1 MKGNLRLDEAREQ
14 ARLLEDAIARARE
27 TYRDVPAEDLAAYL
41 RGPIEELY
49 AIRARIDDEIGVE
62 EAQLGLGRLWL
73 RLRGGAVGEG
83 RAPAQAVGRVLG
95 AVQSG
100 VKQLGVFLE
109 TGVAMAGKLP
119 DEIASYALLDVVG
132 WRPGSARIA
141 LSPVRTQL
149 TLSGPPLAEA
159 AAEIFVRAAIWAEAE
174 ESDIALDSIL
184 PDPALRR
191 QVLSRIR
198 EIAPSVEGE
207 YDTVEFSGPWVR
219 SFPDAPAITP
229 RAHRH
234 VSSYLKRR
242 QREPVR
248 LRGKLVAVDVERD
261 VFDLRFEDRRIHC
274 RFGDDLKPAAKALV
288 EMYVEVAGEGVFQLE
303 NDVPTSINAES
314 LRRLSREEQVRLK

>member
-1 MKGNLRLDEAREQ
+1 MGTLRLDEAREQ
-14 ARLLEDAIARARE
+14 VRLLEDAIAQARE
-27 TYRDVPAEDLAAYL
+27 LYRDVPAEDIASYL

-49 AIRARIDDEIGVE
+49 ALRTLIDEEIGVE

-95 AVQSG
+95 AVQTG
-100 VKQLGVFLE
+100 MKQVGVFLE
-109 TGVAMAGKLP
+109 TGTAMVGRLP
-119 DEIASYALLDVVG
+119 EEIASYALLDVVA

-149 TLSGPPLAEA
+149 TLEGASLADA
-159 AAEIFVRAAIWAEAE
+159 AAEKLVQAALWAEGE
-174 ESDIALDSIL
+174 GSDEVLDEIL

-207 YDTVEFSGPWVR
+207 YETLEFSGPWVR
-219 SFPDAPAITP
+219 SYPRPPAITP

-234 VSSYLKRR
+234 ASSYLKRR
-242 QREPVR
+242 QREPVT
-248 LRGKLVAVDVERD
+248 LRGQLVAVDIERD
-261 VFDLRFEDRRIHC
+261 VFDLRYEDRRIHC
-274 RFGDDLKPAAKALV
+274 RFGDDLKPSAKALV
-288 EMYVEVAGEGVFQLE
+288 EAYVEVTGEGVFQLE
-303 NDVPTSINAES
+303 NDIPTSINAVS
-314 LRRLSREEQVRLK
+314 LRRLSREEQARLK